1 MALLAREGRLKPT
14 ALKKGRSP
22 KVFFQEIWSELK
34 KVSWPSREETRNL
47 TLMVIAVSV
56 GLGLILGLLDFGFTE
71 LFNKVFFQR

>member
-1 MALLAREGRLKPT
+1 MKPT

-22 KVFFQEIWSELK
+22 KIFFQEIWSELK
-34 KVSWPSREETRNL
+34 KVTWPSREETRNL

-56 GLGLILGLLDFGFTE
+56 GLALILGLLDFGFTE